1 MYNSKKRCYQKR
13 GISLIALII
22 TIIVIII
29 LAAIVIG
36 VAMSTPESAN
46 KAKFLGDI
54 SEIQQDVAIKR
65 AQNLTPSI
73 NNEEIDM
80 NTGFTKVFI
89 RKTPGGSREDGWVVN
104 LDNINVK
111 NSTLG
116 NGYNGVSEGSEIVF
130 GEDAPDVYVY
140 DSNGEVYYA
149 KGIRENGSKVY
160 SINYSTNEPEN
171 SSIWNFDESTGTII
185 GYKGGDVTELV
196 VPAFIG
202 GDRVNSIK
210 GDSVG
215 FTGILQGK
223 NIQILTVSNGITE
236 IGDFAFYSSKSVTR
250 VNLPNSVTTLG
261 VCAFSTCL
269 NLTSINLPD
278 SITTIKSTALGTCPK
293 LTSIKIPSGT
303 SIIGPYAFY
312 GTGITSITIPNTV
325 TTIQASAF
333 SGCRSLKSVVIPD
346 SVTDI
351 GDNTF
356 NTCISLEAIS
366 IPSGVKSLK
375 TAVFSDCSSLKSVV
389 ISEGVTSIVNY
400 AFRGCTSL
408 TSLNIPS
415 TVTSI
420 ANYSF
425 YQCSNITEININKA
439 EVSLGGTPPWGA
451 TNAHVNWKI

>member
-1 MYNSKKRCYQKR
+1 MFDSKKRCYKNK

-54 SEIQQDVAIKR
+54 SEIQHDVAIKR
-65 AQNLTPSI
+65 AENLTPAI

-80 NTGFTKVFI
+80 DAGFTKVLI
-89 RKTPGGSREDGWVVN
+89 RKTPGGNQEDGWVVN

-116 NGYNGVSEGSEIVF
+116 NGYNSVSEGSEIVF

-171 SSIWNFDESTGTII
+171 NSIWNFDEATGTIL
-185 GYKGGDVTELV
+185 GYNGGDVTELV
-196 VPAFIG
+196 VPAFING
-202 GDRVNSIK
+202 VRVNSIK
-210 GDSVG
+210 GNSVSYK
-215 FTGILQGK
+215 GILFDK
-223 NIQILTVSNGITE
+223 NIQILSISNGITE
-236 IGDFAFYSSKSVTR
+236 IGDYAFSKSNIVKA
-250 VNLPNSVTTLG
+250 NLPNSVTTLG

-269 NLTSINLPD
+269 NLSSINLPD
-278 SITTIKSTALGTCPK
+278 SITTIKSTALGTCVK
-293 LTSIKIPSGT
+293 LTSIRIPSGT
-303 SIIGPYAFY
+303 SVIGPYAFY
-312 GTGITSITIPNTV
+312 GTGITDVTIPDTV
-325 TTIQASAF
+325 TTLQSSVF
-333 SGCRSLKSVVIPD
+333 NGCRSLKSVTIANT
-346 SVTDI
+346 VTDL

-356 NTCISLEAIS
+356 NNCISLETIS
-366 IPSGVKSLK
+366 IPTGVKTLK
-375 TAVFSDCSSLKSVV
+375 TGVLSNCTSLKSVV
-389 ISEGVTSIVNY
+389 IPVGVTSIVNY
-400 AFRGCTSL
+400 SFTGCTAL
-408 TSLNIPS
+408 TSLNLPS

-420 ANYSF
+420 ANYAF
-425 YQCSNITEININKA
+425 YQCTGITQININKA
-439 EVSLGGTPPWGA
+439 EVSLVGTPPWGA
-451 TNAHVNWKI
+451 VNAQVHWNP